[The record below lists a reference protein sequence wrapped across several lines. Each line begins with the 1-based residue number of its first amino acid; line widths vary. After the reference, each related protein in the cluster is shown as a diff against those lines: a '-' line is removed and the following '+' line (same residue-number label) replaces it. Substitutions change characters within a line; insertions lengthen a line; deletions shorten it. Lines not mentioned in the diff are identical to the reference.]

1 MAMAN
6 ESTNSVRSS
15 VMFDVLYRPFY
26 ISSTLLNAYL
36 QK

>member
-15 VMFDVLYRPFY
+15 AMFDVF
-26 ISSTLLNAYL
+26 IGHFTFQALLNAYL